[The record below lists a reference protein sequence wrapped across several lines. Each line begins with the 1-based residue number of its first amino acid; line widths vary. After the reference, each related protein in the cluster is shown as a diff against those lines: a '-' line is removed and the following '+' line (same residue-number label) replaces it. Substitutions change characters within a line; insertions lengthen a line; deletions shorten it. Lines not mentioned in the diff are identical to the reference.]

1 MMLEV
6 LAIFNLIFSVFSDTP
21 APENKYLTYIQGDIN
36 IIISVP
42 HGGQKEY
49 KTNETIPDRKPGC
62 KDEAGNCHFGEENKT
77 MNCKNVNDNVCPI
90 RDGADMR
97 SELIARSVYDKF
109 VINTG
114 KKPSFIKSELHRKRL
129 DPNREVKEAAQ
140 GNAVA
145 IEVYNAFHDS
155 IEHAIKNFDG
165 KPGFLLDFHGYY
177 DKNNRQNN
185 TMLGYLIK
193 PKNLDKGKYS
203 KEDVSVKA
211 LVERTNLTVDEIL
224 FGKGTSFGSLFE
236 DSGYHAL
243 PSPRQHSP
251 KGDKYFDGGFIVQTY
266 GSRKKGNVDAIQL
279 EFQSWIR
286 SKDMW
291 EDSSNEVDRDSFC
304 EELADNIYKF
314 YQLYYEPNYGIVSY
328 GTYSKDQIIRRTF
341 G

>member
-140 GNAVA
+140 GNATA

-155 IEHAIKNFDG
+155 IKHAIKNFDG
-165 KPGFLLDFHGYY
+165 KPGFLLDFHGYG
-177 DKNNRQNN
+177 DKVRQQNS
-185 TMLGYLIK
+185 TMLGYLI
-193 PKNLDKGKYS
+193 NSTDLNAGNYS
-203 KEDVSVKA
+203 KEMVSVKA
-211 LVERTNLTVDEIL
+211 LIERTNLSIDEIL
-224 FGKGTSFGSLFE
+224 FGDDTSFGSLFE
-236 DSGYHAL
+236 DSDYKAL

-251 KGDKYFDGGFIVQTY
+251 DGDKYFNGGFITETY
-266 GSRKKGNVDAIQL
+266 GSRDEGNVDAIQL
-279 EFQSWIR
+279 EFPSWVR
-286 SKDMW
+286 TQA
-291 EDSSNEVDRDSFC
+291 SNETRDKFC
-304 EELADNIYKF
+304 EELAKNIYKF

-328 GTYSKDQIIRRTF
+328 GTYSLIK
-341 G
+341 

>member
-6 LAIFNLIFSVFSDTP
+6 LVIFNLIFSVFSDTP

-49 KTNETIPDRKPGC
+49 RNNKTIPDRKPGC
-62 KDEAGNCHFGEENKT
+62 KDETGTCQFGEENKT
-77 MNCKNVNDNVCPI
+77 KNCKKVCSI
-90 RDGADMR
+90 RTGADLR
-97 SELIARSVYDKF
+97 SELIARTVYDKF
-109 VINTG
+109 VNKTG

-193 PKNLDKGKYS
+193 PENLDKGKYS

-291 EDSSNEVDRDSFC
+291 EDSSNEEVRDRFC
-304 EELADNIYKF
+304 EELANNIYKF

-328 GTYSKDQIIRRTF
+328 GTYSKDQMSRRTF

>member
-6 LAIFNLIFSVFSDTP
+6 LAIFNIIFSVFSDTP

-49 KTNETIPDRKPGC
+49 RNNKTIPDRKPGC
-62 KDEAGNCHFGEENKT
+62 KDETGTCQFGEENKT
-77 MNCKNVNDNVCPI
+77 KNCKKVCSI
-90 RDGADMR
+90 RTGADLR
-97 SELIARSVYDKF
+97 SELIARTVYDKF
-109 VINTG
+109 VNKTG

-145 IEVYNAFHDS
+145 IEAYNAFHDS

-177 DKNNRQNN
+177 DKNSQNN
-185 TMLGYLIK
+185 TMLGYLIR
-193 PKNLDKGKYS
+193 PQDLNAGTYS

-211 LVERTNLTVDEIL
+211 LVERTDLTVDEIL
-224 FGKGTSFGSLFE
+224 FGEDTSFGSLFE
-236 DSGYHAL
+236 KSGYHAL

-251 KGDKYFDGGFIVQTY
+251 DGDRYFNGGFIVQTY
-266 GSRKKGNVDAIQL
+266 GSREKGNVDAIQL

-286 SKDMW
+286 SKDL
-291 EDSSNEVDRDSFC
+291 STEVRDNFC

-314 YQLYYEPNYGIVSY
+314 YQLYYEPNFGIVSY
-328 GTYSKDQIIRRTF
+328 GTYSNDQIIRRTF
-341 G
+341 A

>member
-6 LAIFNLIFSVFSDTP
+6 LAIFNIIFSVFSDTP

-49 KTNETIPDRKPGC
+49 RNNETIPDRKPGC
-62 KDEAGNCHFGEENKT
+62 MDDAGNCHFGMENKT
-77 MNCKNVNDNVCPI
+77 MNCKNVNDNSCPI

-109 VINTG
+109 VNNTG

-165 KPGFLLDFHGYY
+165 KPGFLLDFHGYF

-286 SKDMW
+286 SKDLW
-291 EDSSNEVDRDSFC
+291 EDSSNEVRDRFC
-304 EELADNIYKF
+304 EELANNIYKF

-328 GTYSKDQIIRRTF
+328 GTYSNDQMIRRTF

>member
-1 MMLEV
+1 MLLEV
-6 LAIFNLIFSVFSDTP
+6 LAIFNLIFSVYSNTP

-49 KTNETIPDRKPGC
+49 KNNKTIPDRKPGC
-62 KDEAGNCHFGEENKT
+62 KDETGTCQFGEENKT
-77 MNCKNVNDNVCPI
+77 KNCKKVCSI
-90 RDGADMR
+90 RTGADLR
-97 SELIARSVYDKF
+97 SELIARTVFDKF
-109 VINTG
+109 VNKTG

-177 DKNNRQNN
+177 DKNSQNN
-185 TMLGYLIK
+185 TMLGYLIR
-193 PKNLDKGKYS
+193 PQDLNAGTFS

-211 LVERTNLTVDEIL
+211 LVERTDLTVDEIL
-224 FGKGTSFGSLFE
+224 FGEDTSFGSLFE
-236 DSGYHAL
+236 KSGYHAL

-251 KGDKYFDGGFIVQTY
+251 DGDRYFNGGFIVQTY
-266 GSRKKGNVDAIQL
+266 GSREKGNVDAIQL

-286 SKDMW
+286 SKDL
-291 EDSSNEVDRDSFC
+291 STEVRDNFC

-314 YQLYYEPNYGIVSY
+314 YQLYYEPNFGIVSY
-328 GTYSKDQIIRRTF
+328 GTYSNDQIIRRTF
-341 G
+341 A

>member
-1 MMLEV
+1 MLLEV
-6 LAIFNLIFSVFSDTP
+6 LAIFNLIFGVYSNTP

-109 VINTG
+109 VNNTG

-291 EDSSNEVDRDSFC
+291 EDSSNEVTRDRFC
-304 EELADNIYKF
+304 EELANNIYKF
-314 YQLYYEPNYGIVSY
+314 YQLYYEPKYGIVSY

>member
-1 MMLEV
+1 MLLEV
-6 LAIFNLIFSVFSDTP
+6 LAIFNLIFGVYSNTP

-109 VINTG
+109 VNNTG

-291 EDSSNEVDRDSFC
+291 EDSSNEVNRDRFC

-314 YQLYYEPNYGIVSY
+314 YQLYYEPNYGIDSY
-328 GTYSKDQIIRRTF
+328 GTYFNDQIIRRTF